1 MSFKSGPY
9 NTRSKKRAQ
18 PWKPGQ
24 SGNPAGRPIGSR
36 NRFSEDFYAAL
47 QQEWELR
54 GADVLE
60 IVRKY
65 RPDVY
70 VMAVAS
76 LCREVPPK
84 EISQNEVSDEQLRE
98 VIEAYRNSQAERG
111 VQAK

>member
-1 MSFKSGPY
+1 MQA
-9 NTRSKKRAQ
+9 RKRKAQ

-36 NRFSEDFYAAL
+36 NEFSEEFYGAL

-54 GADVLE
+54 GTDVLE

-70 VMAVAS
+70 VMTIAS
-76 LCREVPPK
+76 LCRKVPPEEIPQN
-84 EISQNEVSDEQLRE
+84 EISEEQLRE
-98 VIEAYRNSQAERG
+98 LIEICRNGSG
-111 VQAK
+111 